1 MFILYLHPV
10 RPSQS
15 PLIYG
20 CVILL
25 AGSDMRFQ
33 RLLKGMPSAFKQVFR
48 YKDMCFIW
56 KCKSFLPRLQ
66 KIKIC
71 FLSVSAKTFLQPINL
86 HTSAVGTFFI
96 LVVSESLFAV
106 CGYLFAPCGR
116 LSAVRGFVFARCE
129 QRFIQTENKFTV
141 GYSRFYS
148 MDTRCFFYRVGCP
161 IQRSLS
167 GSCLFLSF

>member
-20 CVILL
+20 RVILL

-33 RLLKGMPSAFKQVFR
+33 RLLKGMPSAFKQAFR

-71 FLSVSAKTFLQPINL
+71 FLLVSAKTFLQPINL
-86 HTSAVGTFFI
+86 HYSIGGI
-96 LVVSESLFAV
+96 LVILLLPNLCSQCADICSRRANVYPQCADLCSRAANRDSFRQRTSL
-106 CGYLFAPCGR
+106 L
-116 LSAVRGFVFARCE
+116 
-129 QRFIQTENKFTV
+129 
-141 GYSRFYS
+141 
-148 MDTRCFFYRVGCP
+148 
-161 IQRSLS
+161 
-167 GSCLFLSF
+167 

>member
-20 CVILL
+20 RVILL

-71 FLSVSAKTFLQPINL
+71 FLLVSAKTFLQPINL
-86 HTSAVGTFFI
+86 HYSIGGI
-96 LVVSESLFAV
+96 LVILLLPNLCSQCADICSRCANVYPQCADLCSRAANRDSFRQRTSL
-106 CGYLFAPCGR
+106 L
-116 LSAVRGFVFARCE
+116 
-129 QRFIQTENKFTV
+129 
-141 GYSRFYS
+141 
-148 MDTRCFFYRVGCP
+148 
-161 IQRSLS
+161 
-167 GSCLFLSF
+167 